1 MSKSASRRAV
11 AAVAATS
18 AVLLLGGATTGNAQ
32 AAAPSSDS
40 ESQTAT
46 SSVGVRSAGGEA
58 STKRTRWAKC
68 TGNVNN
74 PHWSKKGK
82 SVIFKTRLSCK
93 GNISKV
99 HVRVRGQLLKCPGHC
114 PPSTVA
120 SSNETKVV
128 AVNGGSVTYYTPKPS
143 GKKVKGDGSYQGKV
157 TMQITSPFPGT
168 KGSASSKMVKVN
180 TP

>member
-1 MSKSASRRAV
+1 MSRSASRRAI
-11 AAVAATS
+11 AVTAVTS
-18 AVLLLGGATTGNAQ
+18 AVLLLGGATTGNSQ
-32 AAAPSSDS
+32 AAAHASDA
-40 ESQTAT
+40 ESTTAV
-46 SSVGVRSAGGEA
+46 SSVRVGGGGDAEA
-58 STKRTRWAKC
+58 KRTKWAKC

-93 GNISKV
+93 GNIPKV
-99 HVRVRGQLLKCPGHC
+99 HVRVSGQLLKCPGHC

-120 SSNETKVV
+120 TSNETKVV
-128 AVNGGSVTYYTPKPS
+128 AVNGGSVTYYTPKLR
-143 GKKVKGDGSYQGKV
+143 GKKVRGDGSYQGKV
-157 TMQITSPFPGT
+157 SMQITSPFPGT